1 MSSQKPVTVETSVC
15 AVMTHGVNGGG
26 GSNGGGEGGADGG
39 SIMVQV
45 SKSSELHA
53 ATAASREP
61 QL

>member
-1 MSSQKPVTVETSVC
+1 
-15 AVMTHGVNGGG
+15 MTHGVAGGG
-26 GSNGGGEGGADGG
+26 GSNGGGGDGE